1 MPFLFMDEDDLERE
15 RAYFNECDAL
25 GKPCISC
32 KRTAT
37 TVTVDF
43 DHASLSRADQ
53 QKLNELEGIF
63 QRAVAV
69 IIERVTE
76 GLDPTTWGS
85 LSGPAGV
92 TIDGLP
98 HDRAELAARMLD
110 NAVSSLLDI
119 QPAADGTV
127 GSL

>member
-1 MPFLFMDEDDLERE
+1 MPFLFMDEDDRERE
-15 RAYFNECDAL
+15 TAFFNECYAL
-25 GKPCISC
+25 GKPCILC
-32 KRTAT
+32 KRAAT

-76 GLDPTTWGS
+76 GPR
-85 LSGPAGV
+85 PA
-92 TIDGLP
+92 P
-98 HDRAELAARMLD
+98 
-110 NAVSSLLDI
+110 
-119 QPAADGTV
+119 
-127 GSL
+127 

>member
-1 MPFLFMDEDDLERE
+1 MR
-15 RAYFNECDAL
+15 RA
-25 GKPCISC
+25 GKPCILC

-63 QRAVAV
+63 RRAVVV
-69 IIERVTE
+69 IIERVAE

-85 LSGPAGV
+85 LSSPAGV
-92 TIDGLP
+92 TIHGLP
-98 HDRAELAARMLD
+98 HDRAELAATMLD
-110 NAVSSLLDI
+110 NAVSSLLGI
-119 QPAADGTV
+119 QPAADGTCA
-127 GSL
+127 SL